1 MDGQWSAWGQ
11 WGKCDKECGESVRT
25 RMRFCTEPAPSENG
39 MQCPKQLT
47 DWYQTEDC
55 HLPACKGWSIA
66 S

>member
-39 MQCPKQLT
+39 MQCPQQLT